1 MQEDLGGLCTRQE
14 YDRQRID
21 DKFDRLAASNAH
33 ELKALKKHF
42 GDQLVRLQEVD
53 NVLQRRLKGVID
65 RQDLMES
72 VLAAL
77 PQKHHMLFGGFAMVV
92 PIRISARHTETQL
105 RMASRPQDAVPVQG
119 APGIQAR
126 REEQTHA
133 TENIPESA
141 IEYEVYEIEMS
152 ASEFALLN
160 ALLQREAAQS
170 AAFNA
175 TNHPHTYLGP
185 QPDVVDAWM
194 NQIDLIRCEQAM
206 EIAAINTLD
215 DNLKSL
221 ERDLRNLEEGMKQL
235 QRWFS
240 LEQRIRIIMQT
251 MFFATWFT
259 VFVLAAFA
267 VGRKL

>member
-1 MQEDLGGLCTRQE
+1 
-14 YDRQRID
+14 
-21 DKFDRLAASNAH
+21 
-33 ELKALKKHF
+33 
-42 GDQLVRLQEVD
+42 
-53 NVLQRRLKGVID
+53 
-65 RQDLMES
+65 
-72 VLAAL
+72 
-77 PQKHHMLFGGFAMVV
+77 
-92 PIRISARHTETQL
+92 
-105 RMASRPQDAVPVQG
+105 MASRPQNVVSVQG
-119 APGIQAR
+119 APGVQNR

-133 TENIPESA
+133 TENTLESA
-141 IEYEVYEIEMS
+141 IGYEVYETEMS
-152 ASEFALLN
+152 AQEFALLN

-175 TNHPHTYLGP
+175 TSHPHAYLGP

-194 NQIDLIRCEQAM
+194 NQIDLISCEQAM

-215 DNLKSL
+215 ENLKRL

-251 MFFATWFT
+251 MFFAAWFT

>member
-1 MQEDLGGLCTRQE
+1 
-14 YDRQRID
+14 
-21 DKFDRLAASNAH
+21 
-33 ELKALKKHF
+33 
-42 GDQLVRLQEVD
+42 
-53 NVLQRRLKGVID
+53 
-65 RQDLMES
+65 
-72 VLAAL
+72 
-77 PQKHHMLFGGFAMVV
+77 
-92 PIRISARHTETQL
+92 
-105 RMASRPQDAVPVQG
+105 MASRPQNVVPVQG
-119 APGIQAR
+119 APGIQNR

-133 TENIPESA
+133 AENENLVESA

-152 ASEFALLN
+152 ANEFALLN

-175 TNHPHTYLGP
+175 TNHPHAYLGP
-185 QPDVVDAWM
+185 QMDSVDAWM

-215 DNLKSL
+215 DNLKRL

-251 MFFATWFT
+251 MFFATWFI